1 MIKVLNALAVATAAL
16 TLALGTGSAAHAK
29 PVTDCPLAM
38 TPYSLDTPLFDLLI
52 DKRAKQLV
60 ADAGILTK
68 LPPMLVREE
77 APSFAT
83 IISLRQVSRFF
94 KLDAATLES
103 LGSELAKLPLSG
115 ENIMA
120 RCARYAPDSPT
131 PLAVPSGK
139 PAMLV
144 FEHSN
149 GFRDA
154 PSVAAAQAALRAI
167 AERRGWTFVFT
178 SNPGDITPANLRQ
191 FKAVFWNNVSGDVL
205 TLGQRSALRSWI
217 EGGGGFTAIHG
228 SGGDPLFVWDWYADT
243 LIGARFTGH
252 VDEHQTARI
261 IVDDGASPIT
271 KGISRDWSMLEEWY
285 SFEKSPRG
293 PGTNVLLSLDEASY
307 EPTSAMRDLRMGD
320 HPIAWT
326 RCVGRGRS
334 FYSAIGHRPET
345 YSNPDHVRLLEQAIS
360 WTMGLVPSDC
370 GKPLTK

>member
-1 MIKVLNALAVATAAL
+1 MLKTTKALAAAIAAFAVAV
-16 TLALGTGSAAHAK
+16 GTGSPAHAK
-29 PVTDCPLAM
+29 PVTDCPLAKA
-38 TPYSLDTPLFDLLI
+38 PYSLDTPLFDLLI
-52 DKRAKQLV
+52 DNRAKQLI
-60 ADAGILTK
+60 ADAGILAK

-83 IISLRQVSRFF
+83 IISLRQVSGFF
-94 KLDAATLES
+94 KLDPATLES
-103 LGSELAKLPLSG
+103 MGGELAKLPLG
-115 ENIMA
+115 DANIVA
-120 RCARYAPDSPT
+120 RCARYAPDSQA

-154 PSVAAAQAALRAI
+154 PSVEAAQAALRAI

-191 FKAVFWNNVSGDVL
+191 FRAVFWNNVSGDVL

-261 IVDDGASPIT
+261 VVDDDASPIT
-271 KGISRDWSMLEEWY
+271 RGISRDWSMLEEWY

-293 PGTNVLLSLDEASY
+293 PDTNVLLSLDEASY
-307 EPTSAMRDLRMGD
+307 KPTSAMRDLRMGD

-360 WTMGLVPSDC
+360 WTMGLAPSDC
-370 GKPLTK
+370 GKPRTK

>member
-1 MIKVLNALAVATAAL
+1 MSKTSNTVLTAMAAFAVAIGAAPP
-16 TLALGTGSAAHAK
+16 AHAG
-29 PVTDCPLAM
+29 PVTDCPLAT

-60 ADAGILTK
+60 ANAGILAK
-68 LPPMLVREE
+68 IPPTLVREE

-83 IISLRQVSRFF
+83 ILSLRQVVRFF
-94 KLDAATLES
+94 KLDASAVES
-103 LGSELAKLPLSG
+103 LGNELARLPLSS
-115 ENIMA
+115 ENTAA
-120 RCARYAPDSPT
+120 RCARYMPDSPA

-154 PSVAAAQAALRAI
+154 PSVEAAQAALRGI

-178 SNPGDITPANLRQ
+178 SNPGDITLANLRQ

-261 IVDDGASPIT
+261 LVDDVTSPIT
-271 KGISRDWSMLEEWY
+271 RGISGDWSMLEEWY

-293 PGTNVLLSLDEASY
+293 PDTHVLLRLDETSY
-307 EPTSAMRDLRMGD
+307 NPTSAMRDLRMGD

-360 WTMGLVPSDC
+360 WTMGLVPSNC
-370 GKPLTK
+370 GKPLDK